1 MSNKS
6 GIASQVI
13 SIPKGGGALQG
24 IGETFKPDLFTGTGN
39 FTVPIVVPPG
49 RNGLQPQLALTY
61 STGNGNGAFG
71 LGWALSIPS
80 VSRKTSKGV
89 PRYLDRS
96 NGESQEQDT
105 FLLSGAEDL
114 IQIAKPVN
122 GRTRYRPR
130 TEGLFATIEHIE
142 GQSGSGNVWQVK
154 SRDGLVSTYGLPVE
168 EAAEPLMAGDPRA
181 VIGDPADRARIF
193 SWHLAETRDT
203 FGNRI
208 RYTYRRD
215 RGAPPR
221 EWDQLYLERVSY
233 VDFERN
239 GQERFLVTVTFV
251 YDEKVR
257 PDSFSTYRSG
267 FEIRT
272 QLRCR
277 RIEVH
282 THSDQTQRVR
292 TYELLYLDD
301 VASAGSLPPN
311 AVSLLS
317 HIRVLG
323 RDDVQELPALDFAY
337 TRFDPE
343 GRKFVPATADS
354 GALPEESIGHT
365 DLELVNLFGNGL
377 TDIVEIRDNCRVW
390 RNLGNSVFAEPA
402 LMPNSPQDLKLA
414 NPGTRFADLNG
425 DGRAD
430 LLVVEKEGYY
440 PLTFKGEF
448 SDEGFFDYEEGS
460 RPPFALSDI
469 DTRLIDLDG
478 DGVTDALRTA
488 DSFIL
493 FSNDA
498 EKGWNGIS
506 DIVPRRPLEEFP
518 DLSFSNPR
526 VKLADM
532 SGDGLQDF
540 VLVGNGEI
548 DYWPYFGHGQWG
560 RRIKMGNSPVFSDG
574 TAPGGFNPE
583 RLLLG
588 DVDGD
593 GVDDIVY
600 VESGKITVCI
610 NQGGNRWS
618 DAIEILHD
626 FPVNDS
632 DLDSIRIADMLG
644 IGTPGLLWTSRR
656 LPGFEN
662 NFNFLDLTGGVKPYL
677 ITEMNNHMGAITRVQ
692 YAPSTKFY
700 LADQEKKETEWKAHL
715 PFPVQVV
722 ERVEVIDELS
732 KGKLTT
738 EYRYHH
744 GYWDGIEREFRGF
757 GMVEQHN
764 SETFERFNAAGLH
777 GAGREFERVERV
789 HFSPPTLTKTW
800 FHLGA
805 IDDESL
811 EHPEINFSK
820 EYFKE
825 DPPLLVRPQEQVEF
839 FKKLP
844 GRDRADSLRTLR
856 GSILRT
862 ELYALDG
869 PDRPFTVTETLT
881 GLREEKRSDDE
892 ELERKRIF
900 FPHPLAQRTTQWER
914 GDDPMTCFSFTD
926 DYDEFGQLGR
936 EVKIACPRG
945 WRKLEDKPKS
955 PFLGTVTRTK
965 YASPIDPDIYIV
977 DRVAKVTT
985 FEIQTDG
992 RETVFELKDLPDG
1005 SPKLDVIGQTLN
1017 FYDGEGF
1024 VGLASD
1030 KIGEHGVLVRTESLV
1045 LTEEILREVYKSE
1058 DRDALE
1064 IPPYLKPG
1072 GPPEWTKEY
1081 PQEFRNHIQGLRDL
1095 AGFTFHAG
1103 DDVHERGYF
1112 ATSARNKFDF
1122 QEPGS
1127 SQRGLLLTVRDPLG
1141 RDPSP
1146 GERGSHDTQIEYDK
1160 FDLLPTKVTEPV
1172 GLITEAEHDYRV
1184 MQPRRVTDPNGNQ
1197 SDFTFTPL
1205 GLLHEIF
1212 VQGKDSTEGDRS
1224 RPSTRFEYGLMA
1236 FENSPPNDRQ
1246 PIFVHKIRQEHHD
1259 TETDVERD
1267 ATIETF
1273 EYSDGFGRLLQTRTQ
1288 AENETVG
1295 DPIFGGEVLSP
1306 DQSDDPGEVVL
1317 RKRRPEKEL
1326 NVVVSGAQV
1335 FDNKGRIIEKFEPYF
1350 ELELGFRYRPPGK
1363 DRLGQKATM
1372 FYDPIGRV
1380 ARTLNPDGSEQRVIF
1395 GVPGKINAPNLSNLD
1410 VFEPTPWEA
1419 YTYDAN
1425 DLAPL
1430 SREPLADGTLGPSL
1444 RERAPRHHHLTP
1456 SSIVFDALGRTV
1468 LAIERNIDL
1477 PEDPDDP
1484 SSPLPSMQE
1493 FTTESTYDIRS
1504 NLVGVKDALG
1514 RKAFQ
1519 YTYDHANN
1527 PLRVENI
1534 DAGIRRT
1541 ILDAAG
1547 NEIERRD
1554 KKGALILQKYDVLH
1568 RPTRLWA
1575 RDAEKEEITLR
1586 EHLIYGDG
1594 ADSGLSE
1601 AAARGANLLG
1611 TLFRHYDE
1619 AGLLEFERYDFKG
1632 NALEKNRRVIRDDA
1646 ILKVFPE
1653 PSPNADWNI
1662 RAFRV
1667 NWDPLEQQEATL
1679 LDDKRY
1685 ETSATYDAMNRVKT
1699 LRYPRDVNQQRNK
1712 VLKPRYNRA
1721 GALESVALDDD
1732 GNLTVFVE
1740 HIAYNAKG
1748 QRSFVAFGN
1757 RVMTC
1762 YAYDSPTFRLKR
1774 MVSTAFTKVGDR
1786 TFRPKPLSSPED
1798 RKRNLLQDFA
1808 YDYDLV
1814 GNITH
1819 IHDRTP
1825 ESGIP
1830 NRINA
1835 LDRLF
1840 RYDALYRLRTAS
1852 GRECDRPAEMPFDPT
1867 PRCTDLT
1874 RTRRYEENYRY
1885 DPLGNM
1891 EELNHAI
1898 LNGQPGTNG
1907 FTREFKHRPDT
1918 NQLQRMTFG
1927 RTPFDYKYDDNGN
1940 MTDETTSRHF
1950 EWDHSDRMKVF
1961 RNQTETAGDSRAE
1974 PSVYVHYLYDSGG
1987 MRVKKLRRNAGGQVE
2002 VTEYIDGVFELQ
2014 RASGIKNNTL
2024 HIMDDQARIA
2034 TMRVGEPFPDDI
2046 RPAIKY
2052 HLGDHLGSSQV
2063 VTDKDGELINREEYT
2078 PYGETSFGSFAKKR
2092 YRFSGKERD
2101 EESGLYYYGLRY
2113 YAPSLAKW
2121 TSCDPGGPIDGV
2133 NLYRYAASNP
2143 VSKLDR
2149 FGLQTENADN
2159 FPATQEMSQD
2169 EIKEFVGQLDKETPE
2184 WRDERNAIWIHGTA
2198 PLDAVQIGKQIWNAI
2213 TNNAVSASTGLFEN
2227 VNPVTVNMPTFRNIL
2242 IRCFGTRGWDAALK
2256 VEDVL
2261 SAPSSRLPGIFSNS
2275 DSIVGSKLPPGM
2287 SRVSAILAPLGVVS
2301 NTLSFYDA
2309 ITRPADA
2316 PASSVL
2322 ERIGDV
2328 GSSAAGLFSSSVG
2341 TVALA
2346 GAGLKA
2352 AGATTVGEVVT
2363 TGIARLSPAAAVAG
2377 AGAGGYALGRLGDEA
2392 VGGLMNRSGASDVLD
2407 RWRGVKG
2414 ERGDYS
2420 ISGVAAETGVTVD
2433 RAFTSFGRWTGLYN
2447 ESKPAHTQT
2456 VGWHLGSAMG
2466 WLREK
2471 IF

>member
-39 FTVPIVVPPG
+39 FTVPIAVPPG

-61 STGNGNGAFG
+61 STGNGNSPFG

-80 VSRKTSKGV
+80 VSRKTAKGV
-89 PRYLDRS
+89 PRYPERS
-96 NGESQEQDT
+96 DGALHEQDT

-142 GQSGSGNVWQVK
+142 GQSGSGNVWQVR
-154 SRDGLVSTYGLPVE
+154 SGDGLVSTYGLPVE

-181 VIGDPADRARIF
+181 VIADPADRARIF
-193 SWHLAETRDT
+193 SWHLSETRDT
-203 FGNRI
+203 FGSRI

-215 RGAPPR
+215 RGIPPQ

-239 GQERFLVTVTFV
+239 GQERFLVTVSFV
-251 YDEKVR
+251 YDEKLR
-257 PDSFSTYRSG
+257 RDSFSTYRSG

-272 QLRCR
+272 ELRCR

-292 TYELLYLDD
+292 AYELLYLDD

-317 HIRVLG
+317 HIRVFG
-323 RDDVQELPALDFAY
+323 RDDVQELPTLDFAY
-337 TRFDPE
+337 TRFEPE
-343 GRKFVPATADS
+343 ERKFVPATADS

-377 TDIVEIRDNCRVW
+377 ADIVEIRDNCRVW

-402 LMPNSPQDLKLA
+402 LMPNSPQELKLA

-448 SDEGFFDYEEGS
+448 SDEGFFDYKEGN

-469 DTRLIDLDG
+469 NSRLIDLDG
-478 DGVTDALRTA
+478 DGVTDALQTV

-498 EKGWNGIS
+498 QKGWNGIS
-506 DIVPRRPLEEFP
+506 DIIPRRPLEEFP
-518 DLSFSNPR
+518 DLNFSNPR

-548 DYWPYFGHGQWG
+548 DYWPYFGHGRWG
-560 RRIKMGNSPVFSDG
+560 RRIKMENSPLFNDG
-574 TAPGGFNPE
+574 IADGFNPE

-618 DAIEILHD
+618 NAIEILHD

-644 IGTPGLLWTSRR
+644 IGTPGVLWTSRR

-677 ITEMNNHMGAITRVQ
+677 LTEMNNHMGAITRVQ

-700 LADQEKKETEWKAHL
+700 LADQEKRETEWKAHL

-757 GMVEQHN
+757 GMVEQQD
-764 SETFERFNAAGLH
+764 SEIFERFNAAGLH
-777 GAGREFERVERV
+777 GTGREFERVERV
-789 HFSPPTLTKTW
+789 HFSAPTLTKTW

-811 EHPEINFSK
+811 EHPEIDFSK
-820 EYFKE
+820 EYFKK
-825 DPPLLVRPQEQVEF
+825 DPLLLARPQAQIEF

-844 GRDRADSLRTLR
+844 RQDRADALRTLR
-856 GSILRT
+856 GTILRT
-862 ELYALDG
+862 ELYALDRQ
-869 PDRPFTVTETLT
+869 DRPFTVTETLT
-881 GLREEKRSDDE
+881 GLREIEAKEIRGREDE
-892 ELERKRIF
+892 ESGDEEVLERKRIF
-900 FPHPLAQRTTQWER
+900 LPHPLAQRTTQWER
-914 GDDPMTCFSFTD
+914 GDDPMTQLSFTD
-926 DYDEFGQLGR
+926 YQDEENEFDRFGRPHRQTQ
-936 EVKIACPRG
+936 IACPRG
-945 WRKLEDKPKS
+945 WRKLGDKPKI

-977 DRVAKVTT
+977 DRVAKITT
-985 FEIQTDG
+985 FEIKNDG
-992 RETVFELKDLPDG
+992 SETVFELRDLPDK
-1005 SPKLDVIGQTLN
+1005 SPKLHVISQTLN

-1024 VGLASD
+1024 
-1030 KIGEHGVLVRTESLV
+1030 IGRANGELGDHGALVRSESLV
-1045 LTEEILREVYKSE
+1045 LTEEILREAYKSE
-1058 DRDALE
+1058 DRDALD

-1072 GPPEWTKEY
+1072 GPPAWTEEY
-1081 PQEFRNHIQGLRDL
+1081 PQEFREHIQGLRDL
-1095 AGFTFHAG
+1095 AGFTFHVG

-1112 ATSARNKFDF
+1112 ATSVRNKFDF
-1122 QEPGS
+1122 QKPGS
-1127 SQRGLLLTVRDPLG
+1127 SKRGLLLTVRDPLG

-1146 GERGSHDTQIEYDK
+1146 GERGTHDTQIEYDK
-1160 FDLLPTKVTEPV
+1160 FDLLPITITDPI
-1172 GLITEAEHDYRV
+1172 GLSTEAEHDYRV
-1184 MQPRRVTDPNGNQ
+1184 MQPRHVTDPNGNQ
-1197 SDFTFTPL
+1197 SKFTFTPL

-1212 VQGKDSTEGDRS
+1212 IQGKDPTDGDQS
-1224 RPSTRFEYGLMA
+1224 RPSTLFKYDFMA
-1236 FENSPPNDRQ
+1236 FENSRPNNRQ
-1246 PIFVHKIRQEHHD
+1246 AIFVHKIQHEHHD
-1259 TETDVERD
+1259 TEKDVERD
-1267 ATIETF
+1267 ATIDTF

-1288 AENETVG
+1288 AEDETVG
-1295 DPIFGGEVLSP
+1295 DPIFGGGVLSP

-1317 RKRRPEKEL
+1317 RKRRPEKEP

-1335 FDNKGRIIEKFEPYF
+1335 FDNKGRIVEKFEPYF
-1350 ELELGFRYRPPGK
+1350 ELESGFRYRPPGK
-1363 DRLGQKATM
+1363 DRFGQKATM
-1372 FYDPIGRV
+1372 FYDPVGRV

-1395 GVPGKINAPNLSNLD
+1395 GVPGKINKPNLSKPD
-1410 VFEPTPWEA
+1410 VFEPTPWET

-1425 DLAPL
+1425 DLAPISKDPVTDKRL
-1430 SREPLADGTLGPSL
+1430 TD
-1444 RERAPRHHHLTP
+1444 RAPLHHHFTP
-1456 SSIVFDALGRTV
+1456 SSIVLDALGRTV
-1468 LAIERNIDL
+1468 VTIERNIDQSAD
-1477 PEDPDDP
+1477 PEDP
-1484 SSPLPSMQE
+1484 SSPLPLMQE
-1493 FTTESTYDIRS
+1493 LRTESTYDIRG
-1504 NLVGVKDALG
+1504 NLLRVKDALD

-1519 YTYDHANN
+1519 YVYDLGNN
-1527 PLRVENI
+1527 ALRIENI

-1554 KKGALILQKYDVLH
+1554 KKDAVILQKYDLLR

-1575 RDAEKEEITLR
+1575 RDLKGEEVTLR
-1586 EHLIYGDG
+1586 ERLIYGDSS
-1594 ADSGLSE
+1594 DSGLTE
-1601 AAARGANLLG
+1601 VQARAANLLG
-1611 TLFRHYDE
+1611 TLFQHYDE

-1632 NALEKNRRVIRDDA
+1632 NVLEKNRRVIRDDV
-1646 ILKVFPE
+1646 ILQVFPE
-1653 PSPNADWNI
+1653 PTRNADWDI

-1667 NWDPLEQQEATL
+1667 SWDPLEQQEEAL

-1685 ETSATYDAMNRVKT
+1685 ETSATYDALNRVKT

-1712 VLKPRYNRA
+1712 VLKPRYNHA

-1732 GNLTVFVE
+1732 GSLTVFVD

-1748 QRSFVAFGN
+1748 QRSFVALDNG
-1757 RVMTC
+1757 VMTY
-1762 YAYDSPTFRLKR
+1762 YAYDTRTFRLKR
-1774 MVSTAFTKVGDR
+1774 MTSTAFTKVADR

-1798 RKRNLLQDFA
+1798 RKRNLFQDFA

-1814 GNITH
+1814 GNIME

-1835 LDRLF
+1835 LDRKF
-1840 RYDALYRLRTAS
+1840 TYDALYRLRVAS
-1852 GRECDRPAEMPFDPT
+1852 GRECDLPPDSPFDPGH
-1867 PRCTDLT
+1867 RCADVTK
-1874 RTRRYEENYRY
+1874 TRRYEERYRY
-1885 DPLGNM
+1885 DPLGNK
-1891 EELNHAI
+1891 EEFRHTIFSGRSNSTDI
-1898 LNGQPGTNG
+1898 V
-1907 FTREFKHRPDT
+1907 RDFKRVPKN
-1918 NQLQRMTFG
+1918 NQLETMTIGQTEF
-1927 RTPFDYKYDDNGN
+1927 RYDYDKNGN
-1940 MTDETTSRHF
+1940 MVGETLSRHF

-1961 RNQTETAGDSRAE
+1961 RNQTRDADGRLVQPT
-1974 PSVYVHYLYDSGG
+1974 VHVHYLYDSGG
-1987 MRVKKLRRNAGGQVE
+1987 MRVKKLVRKEGGLVE
-2002 VTEYIDGVFELQ
+2002 VTEYIDGLFEFQ
-2014 RASGIKNNTL
+2014 RASGVENNTV
-2024 HIMDDQARIA
+2024 HVMDDAARIA
-2034 TMRVGEPFPDDI
+2034 TVQVGPPLPNDKT
-2046 RPAIKY
+2046 PAVKY
-2052 HLGDHLGSSQV
+2052 RLGDHLGSSNV
-2063 VTDKDGELINREEYT
+2063 VLDQNGGLVNREEYT
-2078 PYGETSFGSFAKKR
+2078 PYGETSFGSFGRKR
-2092 YRFSGKERD
+2092 YRFTGKERD
-2101 EESGLYYYGLRY
+2101 EESGLYYHGARY
-2113 YAPSLAKW
+2113 YAPWLARW
-2121 TSCDPGGPIDGV
+2121 TSCDPTGSVDGPS
-2133 NLYRYAASNP
+2133 LYPYARSRP
-2143 VSKLDR
+2143 TTLVDSS
-2149 FGLQTENADN
+2149 GQQTEPPKVKVNDVVRYDRPLKNRKSIGTNVEKDHVVAQSKQRLINPNVKTSKQLTVVQETGKARGNAPAKPHTQVTFHDPQADVKELKRLQSLRPEDWSRSSFEKEIVSPSLESRYRACYSRSSTN
-2159 FPATQEMSQD
+2159 IAALDEIGSLFEIAQRNRAPNASFPELDWSKRTEPAGPPVDPKIGTVFGAEGHLAGRGPSVRGVEFDSKPTRGGMVFDVATVLHDRAEMLEATAQD
-2169 EIKEFVGQLDKETPE
+2169 ETWGETFERGYPLERLAYEFVEGVRMTP
-2184 WRDERNAIWIHGTA
+2184 
-2198 PLDAVQIGKQIWNAI
+2198 
-2213 TNNAVSASTGLFEN
+2213 GLIY
-2227 VNPVTVNMPTFRNIL
+2227 R
-2242 IRCFGTRGWDAALK
+2242 ALK
-2256 VEDVL
+2256 QG
-2261 SAPSSRLPGIFSNS
+2261 A
-2275 DSIVGSKLPPGM
+2275 KAPPGW
-2287 SRVSAILAPLGVVS
+2287 VPPTGPPL
-2301 NTLSFYDA
+2301 L
-2309 ITRPADA
+2309 
-2316 PASSVL
+2316 
-2322 ERIGDV
+2322 
-2328 GSSAAGLFSSSVG
+2328 
-2341 TVALA
+2341 
-2346 GAGLKA
+2346 
-2352 AGATTVGEVVT
+2352 
-2363 TGIARLSPAAAVAG
+2363 
-2377 AGAGGYALGRLGDEA
+2377 
-2392 VGGLMNRSGASDVLD
+2392 
-2407 RWRGVKG
+2407 
-2414 ERGDYS
+2414 
-2420 ISGVAAETGVTVD
+2420 
-2433 RAFTSFGRWTGLYN
+2433 
-2447 ESKPAHTQT
+2447 
-2456 VGWHLGSAMG
+2456 
-2466 WLREK
+2466 
-2471 IF
+2471 